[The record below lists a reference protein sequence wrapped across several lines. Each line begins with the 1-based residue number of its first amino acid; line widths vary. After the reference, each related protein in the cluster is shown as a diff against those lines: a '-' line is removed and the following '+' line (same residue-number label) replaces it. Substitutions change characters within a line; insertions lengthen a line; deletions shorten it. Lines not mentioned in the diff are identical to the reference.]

1 MAKFQESVSRNVS
14 NNRSQIS
21 IKSVIAIILFFV
33 FVVLVL
39 LCLAGFKK
47 VEKCFDKQSFYVV
60 YVEKTKRKMAPESVD
75 LIKKLGGAG
84 CLMFFKDEY
93 YLVANVYLKEDD
105 ADEIAEGLKVHF
117 ADAGVVKLSHSD
129 IDKKKAVH
137 IAKNLSVSKFFEKM
151 YKVVEDFEDLQM
163 KYLMGSVQE
172 GEFLT
177 KMLKEKLEFESIVNN
192 FENENDEKLFE
203 DIKTYAK
210 MTVNY
215 FDIFLDDFFQSTKK
229 ESLICLLKFNLIKLK
244 VDMFDNLQ

>member
-39 LCLAGFKK
+39 LCLAGLKK

-93 YLVANVYLKEDD
+93 YLVANVYQKEDD
-105 ADEIAEGLKVHF
+105 ADE
-117 ADAGVVKLSHSD
+117 
-129 IDKKKAVH
+129 
-137 IAKNLSVSKFFEKM
+137 
-151 YKVVEDFEDLQM
+151 Q
-163 KYLMGSVQE
+163 
-172 GEFLT
+172 
-177 KMLKEKLEFESIVNN
+177 
-192 FENENDEKLFE
+192 DEKDKARPTASVLLGCLH
-203 DIKTYAK
+203 DICHSQLMSALQ
-210 MTVNY
+210 TVDAFMLCPVVHKST
-215 FDIFLDDFFQSTKK
+215 FDIFHF
-229 ESLICLLKFNLIKLK
+229 
-244 VDMFDNLQ
+244 

>member
-1 MAKFQESVSRNVS
+1 MAKFQESVPRRAFNKGT
-14 NNRSQIS
+14 QIS
-21 IKSVIAIILFFV
+21 IKSVIATILFFI
-33 FVVLVL
+33 FVILVL
-39 LCLAGFKK
+39 LCLAGFRK

-60 YVEKTKRKMAPESVD
+60 YVAKTKRKMAPEDVD

-84 CLMFFKDEY
+84 CLLFFKDEY
-93 YLVANVYLKEDD
+93 YLVANVYQKEDD

-137 IAKNLSVSKFFEKM
+137 IARNLSFSRFFEEF
-151 YKVVEDFEDLQM
+151 YKVVEDFEGLQM

-177 KMLKEKLEFESIVNN
+177 EMLKQKLEFETIIEN
-192 FENENDEKLFE
+192 FENENDEKLFQ
-203 DIKTYAK
+203 DIKTYAN
-210 MTVNY
+210 MVVNY
-215 FDIFLDDFFQSTKK
+215 FDSFFDDFFQSTKK
-229 ESLICLLKFNLIKLK
+229 ESLICLLKFNLVKLK